1 MTKKEDIFL
10 LIRSLHTI
18 KRLCTDG
25 SHIYPGHGSIGTA
38 SDVDLAIKA
47 LDIVIA
53 DNLLDMNEDKCIEK
67 WNNMSSNPM
76 FPNEQRLSIEW
87 DPFLKVSIVQS
98 DEFSFAKLID
108 EHEH

>member
-1 MTKKEDIFL
+1 
-10 LIRSLHTI
+10 
-18 KRLCTDG
+18 
-25 SHIYPGHGSIGTA
+25 
-38 SDVDLAIKA
+38 
-47 LDIVIA
+47 
-53 DNLLDMNEDKCIEK
+53 MNEDECIEK

-98 DEFSFAKLID
+98 DEFSFARLID